1 MEAKAQNAVKAKE
14 RQAIQK
20 TKAIEEEQK
29 RHKTNLEALEKE
41 YKEADER
48 EQGIVD
54 EITKELEKI
63 AESYEASLRKINKYL
78 ATNAPMLE
86 EEELKQ
92 QLQQKQQQQQKED
105 EEKKEGMMAK
115 MMNLDMIKEHLKTDG
130 NLAGKEVTP
139 DIIAASIVSLLQKL
153 LAPSG
158 EARASTSM
166 EIDQATT
173 RDSAE
178 QPQQQQPQQQSG
190 EEKEA
195 AEPPAKKQ
203 IVTDGNR
210 S

>member
-1 MEAKAQNAVKAKE
+1 
-14 RQAIQK
+14 
-20 TKAIEEEQK
+20 
-29 RHKTNLEALEKE
+29 
-41 YKEADER
+41 
-48 EQGIVD
+48 
-54 EITKELEKI
+54 
-63 AESYEASLRKINKYL
+63 
-78 ATNAPMLE
+78 
-86 EEELKQ
+86 
-92 QLQQKQQQQQKED
+92 
-105 EEKKEGMMAK
+105 MAK

-166 EIDQATT
+166 EIDQATK

-178 QPQQQQPQQQSG
+178 QPQQQSG
-190 EEKEA
+190 EEKDP